1 MDKNNIFINMDYEFY
16 FMEKLN
22 KSNYYLIS
30 KKLIEIYADVFSD
43 YDKINIKKRKSN
55 DLDKLK
61 FNGLKLKFIY
71 ESELSPATIK
81 DLIPNFIKDL
91 DKELKFYIIESFSVD
106 EIINLGILEIE
117 DDIMSNNLTKEP
129 KYNKFKNGN
138 VFVSNDCFF
147 IDKYG
152 KIYYKTFI
160 KYIIF

>member
-1 MDKNNIFINMDYEFY
+1 MKNLDEYIVNE
-16 FMEKLN
+16 
-22 KSNYYLIS
+22 KSNQEGFDLLKPI
-30 KKLIEIYADVFSD
+30 L
-43 YDKINIKKRKSN
+43 RKT
-55 DLDKLK
+55 
-61 FNGLKLKFIY
+61 GW
-71 ESELSPATIK
+71 PQ
-81 DLIPNFIKDL
+81 
-91 DKELKFYIIESFSVD
+91 
-106 EIINLGILEIE
+106 LEIE

>member
-1 MDKNNIFINMDYEFY
+1 
-16 FMEKLN
+16 
-22 KSNYYLIS
+22 LIS
-30 KKLIEIYADVFSD
+30 FSD
-43 YDKINIKKRKSN
+43 
-55 DLDKLK
+55 
-61 FNGLKLKFIY
+61 
-71 ESELSPATIK
+71 
-81 DLIPNFIKDL
+81 
-91 DKELKFYIIESFSVD
+91 D
-106 EIINLGILEIE
+106 EIKNLGILEIE